1 MTLSRAQFYLT
12 ETQVMDHVEQ
22 LQRAVRR
29 VLDDPSYRHNAIRL
43 GEQLRA
49 DAESG
54 WAVAELE
61 ALALRAAA
69 DVS

>member
-1 MTLSRAQFYLT
+1 
-12 ETQVMDHVEQ
+12 MDHVEQ